1 MTSAAV
7 RSKLMVVLLLLIQYL
22 LLLSLFVGCSVFGP
36 CFAMQCLVSFL
47 VCNHLDEE
55 ERERAGCFTVF
66 LIACDY

>member
-7 RSKLMVVLLLLIQYL
+7 HSKLVVVLLLLIQYL

-55 ERERAGCFTVF
+55 ERERESRVLHCLPDSV
-66 LIACDY
+66 